1 MKRVYC
7 LDIDDGI
14 YKLGDLN
21 MMLYNTD
28 TLTYPAPDPMDPSK
42 PFFTGK
48 IRLSVEVDGETRPFL
63 LYLPQ
68 RYPISG
74 AGFFL
79 YPDNGMTCEAFLESE
94 NWKALSEELNIA
106 LIILEPRAAGWSRE
120 DIQSEIS
127 YSEAV
132 FKKAISRVYFSLNE
146 ATYYIMGLGAGAYVA
161 TAHGLLSSTIFS
173 CILADGDYQLAPE
186 LLEQLGQIRSD
197 RDITQSKLDV
207 TMPAWLV
214 SRTEQTSDAVLES
227 LKKASHTED
236 RGLKTQYADVFQQ
249 NIRLIHS
256 SLDELPI
263 SEIWH
268 TKAQDAIQIPEDV
281 LHRQMVEFGLRFK
294 RWLAI
299 GNGCFRAAR
308 TYQDMGLRR
317 FEAEVDG
324 LKREWYVYE
333 PSAYRKDPSQKLPA
347 LLAIHGYSC
356 TGPMFAEN
364 CEWHMVGERRDFFV
378 IYVSAYPSNL
388 AFGKKTIPLPTWNS
402 FALKAETDDLNFISI
417 VMEDFKN
424 RYPVDPERVYVSGHS
439 NGSLFTQTIMAE
451 MPLPFAAY
459 APQGAQMH
467 IDLSGDNPAEIDA
480 RTIPNDGIIRP
491 VWLMMG
497 EEDLGCA
504 DRIEPGNANDRF
516 LELMCRIN
524 GVDRSDEQYLENG
537 KYRTYTYA
545 TKDGIPLVKFSG
557 IKDAPHTYTQEFA
570 QIYWDQFLCHFRR
583 KADGSIEYTL

>member
-1 MKRVYC
+1 MKRAYC

-21 MMLYNTD
+21 MMLSNTE
-28 TLTYPAPDPMDPSK
+28 TRSYPAPDPTDPSK
-42 PFFTGK
+42 PFFTGR
-48 IRLSVEVDGETRPFL
+48 IALEVEVGGEKRPFL

-68 RYPISG
+68 RFPISG

-79 YPDNGMTCEAFLESE
+79 YPDDGMTCEAFLKSE
-94 NWKALSEELNIA
+94 NWIGIAEDLNVA
-106 LIILEPRAAGWSRE
+106 LIILEPRANGWSRE
-120 DIQSEIS
+120 DIQSELS

-146 ATYYIMGLGAGAYVA
+146 ATYYIMGVGAGAYVA
-161 TAHGLLSSTIFS
+161 AAHGLLSSTLFS

-214 SRTEQTSDAVLES
+214 SRSDKAEDPVLES
-227 LKKASHTED
+227 LKRASRTED
-236 RGLKTQYADVFQQ
+236 RGLKTQYASVYQQ
-249 NIRLIHS
+249 NIKLVHS
-256 SLDELPI
+256 GLDELPI

-268 TKAQDAIQIPEDV
+268 TDAAAAAAIAPTE
-281 LHRQMVEFGLRFK
+281 LHRSMVEFALRFK

-308 TYQDMGLRR
+308 TYEDMGLRR
-317 FEAEVDG
+317 FEAEIDG
-324 LKREWYVYE
+324 RKREWYVYE
-333 PSAYRKDPSQKLPA
+333 PTAYRKNPDRKLPA
-347 LLAIHGYSC
+347 LLAIHGFAC
-356 TGPMFAEN
+356 TGPLFAEN

-388 AFGKKTIPLPTWNS
+388 AFGKKTVPLPTWNA
-402 FALKAETDDLNFISI
+402 FGMEAETDDVHYLKT
-417 VMEDFKN
+417 VMEDFTS
-424 RYPVDPERVYVSGHS
+424 RYPVDPERVYASGHS
-439 NGSLFTQTIMAE
+439 NGSLFTQTLMAE
-451 MPLPFAAY
+451 MPLPFAAF

-467 IDLSGDNPAEIDA
+467 LSVTGKDDVDK
-480 RTIPNDGIIRP
+480 RTIPQDGILRP

-497 EEDLGCA
+497 GEDLGCA

-516 LELMCRIN
+516 IELMCRVN
-524 GVDRSDEQYLENG
+524 GLDRSKGHYLENG
-537 KYRTYTYA
+537 KYHTYTFA
-545 TKDGIPLVKFSG
+545 NAEGVPLLKFSG
-557 IKDAPHTYTQEFA
+557 IEDTPHTFTQEFA